1 VRTRLVVFLASLIA
15 AALLL
20 EIGLRVSGY
29 RSVATSIERR
39 TFALRPSAVP
49 DLHYD
54 LQPGA
59 EGRLWQCDVKINSH
73 GFRDREYAI
82 EKAPGTTR
90 IVALGDSIT
99 FGNYLPLETVWT
111 ERLEALYAK
120 RGRPVEVL
128 NLGVGGYDSWQ
139 EVRFLEQ
146 VGLQFQ
152 PDWVFLCYCIN
163 DVATVSA
170 NLETLG
176 GAERLPSWLRSL
188 HAAQW
193 LTEKLDA
200 GALEQRARA
209 RREAE
214 VRALEALPVTED
226 PVLEALRHEL
236 EQFAASKPGS
246 GKELQRDITSWIQ
259 LEWYLVPSRL
269 ERVRLAFQHLAE
281 LSAEHAFGVVFFLVP
296 HLDEGADGSMAGAWE
311 VAYRMVEHL
320 AHACGFEI
328 VNVRADLTGAGLASL
343 RARRT
348 DFVHPGRTGH
358 EIIARALRRGV
369 QDLHGLE

>member
-146 VGLQFQ
+146 GRHRR
-152 PDWVFLCYCIN
+152 PGRWW
-163 DVATVSA
+163 
-170 NLETLG
+170 
-176 GAERLPSWLRSL
+176 R
-188 HAAQW
+188 
-193 LTEKLDA
+193 
-200 GALEQRARA
+200 RARSSRRRGCRLRPRHGGRKSPA
-209 RREAE
+209 RRWA
-214 VRALEALPVTED
+214 
-226 PVLEALRHEL
+226 
-236 EQFAASKPGS
+236 
-246 GKELQRDITSWIQ
+246 
-259 LEWYLVPSRL
+259 
-269 ERVRLAFQHLAE
+269 
-281 LSAEHAFGVVFFLVP
+281 
-296 HLDEGADGSMAGAWE
+296 
-311 VAYRMVEHL
+311 
-320 AHACGFEI
+320 
-328 VNVRADLTGAGLASL
+328 
-343 RARRT
+343 
-348 DFVHPGRTGH
+348 
-358 EIIARALRRGV
+358 
-369 QDLHGLE
+369 